1 MACSMPDKDWMA
13 AYFCRSERGNF
24 SAQNIEFYTCI
35 CYDFFETNVWV
46 KEEKNM
52 QITEVRGND
61 VIIISIEG
69 RVDTNTSPQL
79 QEAILKGFQKVN
91 RIVLDFEK
99 CAYVSSAGLRALLI
113 GQKTANSKKGTM
125 KLVHVPAILMS
136 VLEVSGFINIL
147 TIE

>member
-1 MACSMPDKDWMA
+1 
-13 AYFCRSERGNF
+13 
-24 SAQNIEFYTCI
+24 
-35 CYDFFETNVWV
+35 
-46 KEEKNM
+46 M
-52 QITEVRGND
+52 QITEVREND

-79 QEAILKGFQKVN
+79 QESILKGFQKVN
-91 RIVLDFEK
+91 HIILDFEK

-113 GQKTANSKKGTM
+113 GQKTANSKKGAM
-125 KLVHVPAILMS
+125 KLIHVPDILMS